1 MSAEIALLVSNGWQ
15 VVQRWFQEQR
25 SFAVWFAAIVCWV
38 SWWCW
43 RFIITPRIS
52 TLEVKEYPYWIPE
65 TVQYSEVSKHKWNLK
80 VLKEPKRLMILKRQ
94 HFHNTNEPLQLTLFG
109 TSVYFVSRA
118 EDVSEVYRN
127 TRTFTFDE
135 FYHHIFISMGIS
147 GASVQQIFA
156 PLPARIKDPE
166 NTQGKPVAKLAKEL
180 QIAQLQ
186 PGPGLDALERAQLA
200 YLECHVQPDAVLESR
215 YRYPDLLGGEV
226 PSQTG
231 SVEMSLWH
239 WCADLNVRAAQRAFF
254 GSALDRLDPDL
265 PQKFLE
271 FDDLSWKLL
280 YQFPIF
286 LARDTIAKRDYLRT
300 ALKAFYDLPRE
311 MRNDAEGWALDST
324 EDRLRA
330 IGIPTEDL
338 ASIALILYW
347 GANTNTRKAA
357 FWLICHLLSNPSLID
372 SIRTETAGAFG
383 PEGTITDLVHLRRH
397 CHQLDATWN
406 ETLRLTGVAASLR
419 TVTADT
425 VLCGR
430 MLRAGNPLII
440 PYRQFHHDKGIFGDD
455 IMTFRPE
462 RFLNTKL
469 KKVKRVRLEHFRP
482 FGGGSTICPGRFIT
496 KRVVMILVAL
506 LLRRFDISMAG
517 GSQDMPQADDWSP
530 FLGIAGVKP
539 GHDMR
544 IRLTP
549 RKAAAT

>member
-15 VVQRWFQEQR
+15 AVQSWFQEQR
-25 SFAVWFAAIVCWV
+25 SFAVWFAAIVCWA

-65 TVQYSEVSKHKWNLK
+65 TVQYSEVSKYKGNLK

-109 TSVYFVSRA
+109 ASVYFVSRA

-135 FYHHIFISMGIS
+135 FYHHIFISMGTS

-215 YRYPDLLGGEV
+215 YRYPDFLGGE
-226 PSQTG
+226 
-231 SVEMSLWH
+231 
-239 WCADLNVRAAQRAFF
+239 RAFF

-300 ALKAFYDLPRE
+300 ALKAFYNLPRE

-330 IGIPTEDL
+330 IGIPTEDI

-347 GANTNTRKAA
+347 VYVL
-357 FWLICHLLSNPSLID
+357 FPFFMSSSPPWL
-372 SIRTETAGAFG
+372 
-383 PEGTITDLVHLRRH
+383 
-397 CHQLDATWN
+397 
-406 ETLRLTGVAASLR
+406 
-419 TVTADT
+419 
-425 VLCGR
+425 
-430 MLRAGNPLII
+430 
-440 PYRQFHHDKGIFGDD
+440 
-455 IMTFRPE
+455 
-462 RFLNTKL
+462 
-469 KKVKRVRLEHFRP
+469 
-482 FGGGSTICPGRFIT
+482 
-496 KRVVMILVAL
+496 
-506 LLRRFDISMAG
+506 
-517 GSQDMPQADDWSP
+517 
-530 FLGIAGVKP
+530 
-539 GHDMR
+539 
-544 IRLTP
+544 
-549 RKAAAT
+549 